1 MSRQL
6 GSPTV
11 PIVAGIRL
19 ARRLELALL
28 PTGRRT
34 EGHGRGQA
42 RAVSL
47 ASSQQDLRLGL
58 AAAGTRTAQVL
69 RRQERDGGGR
79 CSFAAVFDGHGGRR
93 AAEYARTHLHAS
105 VLAAGLLQG
114 DRRVFATVVDHD
126 RHCHHR
132 ITCSTLYLTPYSC
145 IVGCWGGTEGQ
156 QGGQEGHSRRFQSYR
171 RGAAGGEL
179 CRFFDGMLQYYVQ
192 SDSQETYSTCISNW
206 QDGATV
212 VCAWIIEKKA
222 YVANVGD
229 AKAVLARC
237 SSNPA
242 AVADGGAREAP
253 QTGTQSAA
261 PAAAVLSGGK
271 LRGLVVTR
279 EHKAIFPQER
289 ARIEKSG
296 GHIESGRLQGRLE
309 VSRAFGDRQFKKLGV
324 TAIPDIHVFE
334 LTPQEHFLILGCDGL
349 WGVLSPEDAV
359 DLVQAQLTEGAS
371 IAVACKRLVREAVRE
386 RRCKD
391 NCTAVLIVFA

>member
-1 MSRQL
+1 MAMAAGGRPSMRAL
-6 GSPTV
+6 TFTPTFS
-11 PIVAGIRL
+11 
-19 ARRLELALL
+19 L
-28 PTGRRT
+28 P
-34 EGHGRGQA
+34 
-42 RAVSL
+42 
-47 ASSQQDLRLGL
+47 ASST
-58 AAAGTRTAQVL
+58 ATR
-69 RRQERDGGGR
+69 
-79 CSFAAVFDGHGGRR
+79 SFW
-93 AAEYARTHLHAS
+93 
-105 VLAAGLLQG
+105 
-114 DRRVFATVVDHD
+114 
-126 RHCHHR
+126 
-132 ITCSTLYLTPYSC
+132 YLTPT
-145 IVGCWGGTEGQ
+145 VALWVA
-156 QGGQEGHSRRFQSYR
+156 
-171 RGAAGGEL
+171 GAAQKDSKAVKRVIVEGFRATDEALLAESSAGCQPPVSAVAVLSVLEL
-179 CRFFDGMLQYYVQ
+179 PGLDMLLARLLAEQG
-192 SDSQETYSTCISNW
+192 NW
-206 QDGATV
+206 QDGATA

-253 QTGTQSAA
+253 PIGTQSAA
-261 PAAAVLSGGK
+261 PAAAVLGGGK
-271 LRGLVVTR
+271 LRSLVVTR

-296 GHIESGRLQGRLE
+296 GRIESGRLQGRLE

-334 LTPQEHFLILGCDGL
+334 LTLQEHFLILGCDGL